1 MRARLPTSTVHRL
14 ISSPLG
20 ALLDTPAYERFK
32 LERLPFE
39 LRLLRLGAMASALGS
54 CDADEL
60 IARLGVK
67 SEVSAPMRRR
77 LARGLSQFA
86 RARAARDDITR
97 RWERAVWGEPWPAP
111 GREELIRLETER
123 RARARRCLEPR
134 RTLGFFAAKVP
145 FDPIAFH
152 VPSPGEVAAR
162 WAREIAR
169 PELLYGLPAELPSI
183 ERSRSLPGP
192 AGAEY
197 MIRFRSPSCIGD
209 VVHARVFEPERREEI
224 TATFIYAGGLFTA
237 CDEAVYWPEEEA
249 MGRGLAARG
258 HRVILLAPPWHGRRA
273 PAGKASGEAILSAGP
288 EGLFRLC
295 AAGAQEMAVLI
306 AWAREL
312 GSSVV
317 GIGGTSVGALVAQ
330 AVCGR
335 ARSFPRGMRPDA
347 VFLAGAALRLDEAIL
362 DAPLAERM
370 GLSRAILEAGW
381 TREALSCLRDVFDPP
396 SEPGIPPERIH
407 AVLGLSDPFLPA
419 TLGRELLRAWHVPE
433 GNITLRPGGQV
444 GLLLHLVRDS
454 DACLTI
460 AGALRRA
467 AQAVRA

>member
-20 ALLDTPAYERFK
+20 ALLDTPTYERFK

-54 CDADEL
+54 SDADEL
-60 IARLGVK
+60 ITRLGARG
-67 SEVSAPMRRR
+67 EVSSKMRRR
-77 LARGLSQFA
+77 LARGLARFA
-86 RARAARDDITR
+86 RARAAREDVMR
-97 RWERAVWGEPWPAP
+97 RWERVFWGEPWPPPDRKALV
-111 GREELIRLETER
+111 ELELER
-123 RARARRCLEPR
+123 RIRARRCLFPR
-134 RTLGFFAAKVP
+134 ATLGFFASKVP
-145 FDPIAFH
+145 FEPIAYG
-152 VPSPGEVAAR
+152 VPSPGEVASK
-162 WAREIAR
+162 WAQELAH
-169 PELLYGLPAELPSI
+169 PELLYGLPAELPAI

-192 AGAEY
+192 AGPEY
-197 MIRFRSPSCIGD
+197 LLRFRSPSRIGD
-209 VVHARVFEPERREEI
+209 VVHARVFEPERKEDI
-224 TATFIYAGGLFTA
+224 PATFIYAGGLFSA
-237 CDEAVYWPEEEA
+237 CDDVVYWPEEEA

-258 HRVILLAPPWHGRRA
+258 HRVVLLALPGHGRRA
-273 PAGKASGEAILSAGP
+273 PPGKASGEVILSTGP

-317 GIGGTSVGALVAQ
+317 GVGGASIGALVAQ
-330 AVCGR
+330 ALCGR

-347 VFLAGAALRLDEAIL
+347 AFLAGAALRLDEVIL

-381 TREALSCLRDVFDPP
+381 TREALACLRDLFDPP
-396 SEPGIPPERIH
+396 SEPGIAPERIH
-407 AVLGLSDPFLPA
+407 AVLGLADPFLPA
-419 TLGRELLRAWHVPE
+419 ALGRELLRAWHVPE

-444 GLLLHLVRDS
+444 GLLIHLVRDS
-454 DACLTI
+454 DARLTI
-460 AGALRRA
+460 AGALHR
-467 AQAVRA
+467 AVRAVRA